1 MCTAEVERAVRRDDP
16 RARGS
21 VCDGRIRVVDGDVLL
36 RGSATDETSKQG
48 GADDGV
54 EDHGG
59 TLQTADRSVLEELEP
74 SSSCAKH
81 SSVYVI
87 PPPHE
92 AIVLCDEEL
101 KKKIPDR

>member
-36 RGSATDETSKQG
+36 RGSAADETSEQG

-59 TLQTADRSVLEELEP
+59 TLQTADKVRARRARAIILVGEAFERLRNST
-74 SSSCAKH
+74 
-81 SSVYVI
+81 
-87 PPPHE
+87 PPRGNCP
-92 AIVLCDEEL
+92 L
-101 KKKIPDR
+101 